1 MLILQIDG
9 ITGATAPYDLYVCDV
24 YGNQCAILATINTP
38 IPPSI
43 TLNVPSQF
51 NNAPA
56 IGIKIIDA
64 NCCEQFVI
72 IYCGSEKGKIL
83 QSGEVFLFMD
93 ANIYIFEDQ

>member
-1 MLILQIDG
+1 MLVLQIDG
-9 ITGATAPYDLYVCDV
+9 ITGATAPYNLYVCDV

-56 IGIKIIDA
+56 IGLKIIDV
-64 NCCEQFVI
+64 NGCEQFI
-72 IYCGSEKGKIL
+72 LINCGAAKGKIY
-83 QSGEVFLFMD
+83 QSGEVFLFMEG
-93 ANIYIFEDQ
+93 NI

>member
-1 MLILQIDG
+1 
-9 ITGATAPYDLYVCDV
+9 
-24 YGNQCAILATINTP
+24 LATINDP

-56 IGIKIIDA
+56 IGLKIIDV
-64 NCCEQFVI
+64 NGCEQFGI
-72 IYCGSEKGKIL
+72 IYCGDAKGKIF